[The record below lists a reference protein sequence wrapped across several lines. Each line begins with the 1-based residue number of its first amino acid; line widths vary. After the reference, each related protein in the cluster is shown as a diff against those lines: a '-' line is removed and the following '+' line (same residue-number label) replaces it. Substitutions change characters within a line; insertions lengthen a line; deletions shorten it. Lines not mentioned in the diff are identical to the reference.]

1 MITWREIEEPQGE
14 LEQERARD
22 EPTWRDLARLLRP
35 DGTVFNSNERRE
47 RDGADDPFD
56 STPLYSLDDFVG
68 GTFTKAINPAERWFE
83 LGIQDKDLE
92 QFKPVKQWL
101 WSTADVCYASLHPGH
116 DNFYLHAP
124 AWFGDMGAFG
134 TGFMWQEELVG
145 QNGIIAKNLPIGES
159 YKCVDA
165 QGMTERYHRKFVLKG
180 YQAKTR
186 FKGRADVSGFNDS
199 QTYTFILAVFPNDN
213 YRPGSP
219 FARSFRY
226 TTVYVCEHLKDF
238 GVQEFYQSF
247 PVHEIEWSQ
256 RSGRAWATGPGHN
269 ALADMRGNDEIARSV
284 IIGAQ
289 FDAEPMWWAQD
300 EDVLT
305 AADIQ
310 PNGVL
315 YGDALRDKPP
325 AQILERSKQMALPL
339 QLQQDLRNQ
348 IRKAFHFG
356 LSQVMANRPQMTA
369 QEVLA
374 YNADE
379 LKILAPHLVR
389 IQRGLASFIARRFA
403 LLQRMGRLA
412 PPPPELAQSGQSV
425 TIEFVSPF
433 AKAQQ
438 AAVAQGVMSWVK
450 TKVDLQSATQDPEW
464 TDDIDKDGVSAV
476 LHDAMSG
483 VPAVR
488 LDPRDVAA
496 KRQARAQAQQQ
507 QLETAQAAQQAEIIA
522 NVSHAQQASTLAKT
536 RAA

>member
-1 MITWREIEEPQGE
+1 
-14 LEQERARD
+14 
-22 EPTWRDLARLLRP
+22 
-35 DGTVFNSNERRE
+35 
-47 RDGADDPFD
+47 
-56 STPLYSLDDFVG
+56 
-68 GTFTKAINPAERWFE
+68 
-83 LGIQDKDLE
+83 
-92 QFKPVKQWL
+92 
-101 WSTADVCYASLHPGH
+101 
-116 DNFYLHAP
+116 
-124 AWFGDMGAFG
+124 
-134 TGFMWQEELVG
+134 
-145 QNGIIAKNLPIGES
+145 IIAKNLPIGES